1 MSYVI
6 GHMMQGKFVPGP
18 APHGIPLISGKV
30 DVPRYQSGTLD
41 PLSDAV
47 SWAFKNQDAWT
58 TLVEWAHQD
67 VAAGGRPS
75 IGLYAELLRRPHFAN
90 LLRLKRTDKAFL
102 INNNLRSSL
111 ARLLNR
117 EYPSL
122 KVPTREA
129 AVDRWTLTNP

>member
-1 MSYVI
+1 MNYRL
-6 GHMMQGKFVPGP
+6 GHMMHGQFVPGP
-18 APHGIPLISGKV
+18 PPHGIPLTVGECSI
-30 DVPRYQSGTLD
+30 PCYQSGTLD
-41 PLSDAV
+41 PLTDAV
-47 SWAFKNQDAWT
+47 QWVHKNQEAWV
-58 TLVEWAHQD
+58 TLIEWAHQD

-90 LLRLKRTDKAFL
+90 LLRLQRTDTAFL

-129 AVDRWTLTNP
+129 AVDKWT